1 MPAMI
6 TLGHLL
12 MVLAAVMLL
21 AAIGF
26 VVGAMRHRGHGRG
39 TPGYARARTNR
50 RKAVYAMALSLVLAV
65 GCLTPL
71 CYVPIVGGGG

>member
-12 MVLAAVMLL
+12 MVLAALALL
-21 AAIGF
+21 MAIGF

-50 RKAVYAMALSLVLAV
+50 RKAVYAMVLSLVFAV

-71 CYVPIVGGGG
+71 CHVPIVGGGG

>member
-1 MPAMI
+1 MI

-12 MVLAAVMLL
+12 MVLAALMLL
-21 AAIGF
+21 AAIAF

-50 RKAVYAMALSLVLAV
+50 RKAVYAMALSLVFAI

-71 CYVPIVGGGG
+71 CTVPIVGSGG